1 MRRLQLIS
9 RMLLASL
16 LAIGLAPS
24 AALAGQGRGQG
35 NGRGHEKA
43 ADRDWDDRRI
53 IREYYASNALPPG
66 LAKRESLPPGLRKQ
80 LRERG
85 TLPPGLQKRLTP
97 VPRPLGGRL
106 PSLPPYY
113 SRYFADRDLLVVD
126 SRTNRIVSIIPDV
139 FP

>member
-1 MRRLQLIS
+1 MKHAQLI
-9 RMLLASL
+9 RRTLLVSL
-16 LAIGLAPS
+16 LAIGLSQSPAF
-24 AALAGQGRGQG
+24 AGQGRGHG

-43 ADRDWDDRRI
+43 ADRDQDDRRI
-53 IREYYASNALPPG
+53 IREYYTSNALPPG
-66 LAKRESLPPGLRKQ
+66 LAKRDELPPGLRKQ

-106 PSLPPYY
+106 PSLPRYY
-113 SRYFADRDLLVVD
+113 SRYFAERDLVVVD
-126 SRTNRIVSIIPDV
+126 SRTNRIVSITPDV